1 MEKSTVP
8 GDLHYYQGGDW
19 AGLTQKLQ
27 YIKDLGFTAIWI
39 SAPQENEKYSRSGD
53 EAGYHGYYTKDF
65 NRPNSHFGTEAE
77 LKALI
82 AAADNLGLKI
92 IIDAQL
98 NHTADYLEYP
108 STTYSPADYKPAAPF
123 DNPAWYHNTPNIV
136 NFDDP
141 NEAQNYSL
149 GGLDDLAQ
157 ENPDCWQA
165 LMDAYWNPDTDSGW
179 FSYGFAG
186 SRVDAVIEIPPQ
198 YLALYEQHTGKPSF
212 GEAFTGSVDANAA
225 FQNYMW
231 GMLDFPLYFQMNK
244 VFCKGEAWGGVKWV
258 LDQDDKYND
267 TNRLF
272 TFLDNHDR
280 SRFLANAGDNWA
292 KLRLALA
299 FQYAVRGIPVVYYG
313 TEQNMAGD
321 FKYTEDTI
329 NYYNREMM
337 SSFSENTTT
346 FQYLRRLNRL
356 RREYSD
362 LFTQG
367 VQRELY
373 YSHGDPVYAFSRRNE
388 KNGNELICLFNNSAS
403 EQTRTI
409 TLNPGGASFTTRCP
423 AHRPFKYRLGH
434 SSPGG
439 GRSEQPEHHGYAA
452 SEPRNDADQRL
463 PGRIPSARLYPD
475 QGHHPLRHRIRQH
488 PFAPRRHPAAPLG
501 LRAEVRKRRRR
512 YVAVHPGAPR
522 LRQPVVQG
530 PPERHDLGIR
540 K

>member
-1 MEKSTVP
+1 M
-8 GDLHYYQGGDW
+8 
-19 AGLTQKLQ
+19 
-27 YIKDLGFTAIWI
+27 
-39 SAPQENEKYSRSGD
+39 
-53 EAGYHGYYTKDF
+53 
-65 NRPNSHFGTEAE
+65 
-77 LKALI
+77 
-82 AAADNLGLKI
+82 
-92 IIDAQL
+92 
-98 NHTADYLEYP
+98 
-108 STTYSPADYKPAAPF
+108 
-123 DNPAWYHNTPNIV
+123 
-136 NFDDP
+136 
-141 NEAQNYSL
+141 
-149 GGLDDLAQ
+149 
-157 ENPDCWQA
+157 
-165 LMDAYWNPDTDSGW
+165 
-179 FSYGFAG
+179 
-186 SRVDAVIEIPPQ
+186 
-198 YLALYEQHTGKPSF
+198 
-212 GEAFTGSVDANAA
+212 
-225 FQNYMW
+225 
-231 GMLDFPLYFQMNK
+231 
-244 VFCKGEAWGGVKWV
+244 FCKGEAWGGVKWV

-409 TLNPGGASFTTRCP
+409 TLNPGAPAS
-423 AHRPFKYRLGH
+423 RPVP
-434 SSPGG
+434 SSPT
-439 GRSEQPEHHGYAA
+439 
-452 SEPRNDADQRL
+452 
-463 PGRIPSARLYPD
+463 
-475 QGHHPLRHRIRQH
+475 
-488 PFAPRRHPAAPLG
+488 F
-501 LRAEVRKRRRR
+501 
-512 YVAVHPGAPR
+512 
-522 LRQPVVQG
+522 
-530 PPERHDLGIR
+530 
-540 K
+540 